1 MSGEVLTF
9 GTIEN
14 DLILIT
20 DQQYFSEF
28 KSLIQIQSIGRSDLP
43 DQINDL
49 DHSLIGIWLIFSQ
62 KELIM
67 IWLIFFMI

>member
-1 MSGEVLTF
+1 MELF
-9 GTIEN
+9 HH
-14 DLILIT
+14 ILIII
-20 DQQYFSEF
+20 FF
-28 KSLIQIQSIGRSDLP
+28 VGLFQSIGRSDLP

-49 DHSLIGIWLIFSQ
+49 DHSLIGIWLIFSP